1 MSGFWRKNCCA
12 IGGFAPPI
20 VVFALLL
27 LAALVACERR
37 PVGRSG
43 DDPGPVVAKVDG
55 HALYQKDLEAY
66 LPETERGEVTA
77 EDRSASFQR
86 WLATQLLYNEA
97 QRGGLQ
103 ISPDIDWKLEEY
115 RRDLVADALVQDVLS
130 RRAVVSKD
138 EVMAYYRAHHDEF
151 NLEVRVS
158 HILTN
163 NLEDAGEALEML
175 KTRPFSWVARKYSV
189 DKHTGA
195 GGDLGYLSRG
205 NMPVEFEKVVFKM
218 RVGEVSKVVESE
230 FGYHILK
237 LTDVRPSLNELPY
250 ESVAQEISR
259 ELLLRKRA
267 AVYDSLITTL
277 RKSAKID
284 VVDPDL
290 KYAVE
295 LADSL
300 AAARAAEEGSNTRG
314 FTQAVPEPKGTA
326 PTGADT
332 AAAPAD
338 TTGGE

>member
-1 MSGFWRKNCCA
+1 MSGIRRQNCFA

-20 VVFALLL
+20 VVLALLV
-27 LAALVACERR
+27 AAATASCERR

-55 HALYQKDLEAY
+55 RPLYQKDLEAY
-66 LPETERGEVTA
+66 LPEAERGEVTA

-86 WLATQLLYNEA
+86 WLSTQLLYDEA
-97 QRGGLQ
+97 QRSGLQ

-115 RRDLVADALVQDVLS
+115 RRDLIADKLVQDVLT
-130 RRAVVSKD
+130 RRAVVSK
-138 EVMAYYRAHHDEF
+138 EEGPLEIIATFDEF

-277 RKSAKID
+277 RKSAKVD

-300 AAARAAEEGSNTRG
+300 AAARAAEDNSATRG
-314 FTQAVPEPKGTA
+314 FIQAVPEPRISA
-326 PTGADT
+326 HMDT
-332 AAAPAD
+332 TVVD

>member
-1 MSGFWRKNCCA
+1 MSGIRPKNCFA

-20 VVFALLL
+20 VVLVL
-27 LAALVACERR
+27 LAVTALTACERR
-37 PVGRSG
+37 PVGRSS

-97 QRGGLQ
+97 QRGGLE

-115 RRDLVADALVQDVLS
+115 RRDLVADALVKDVLN

-237 LTDVRPSLNELPY
+237 LTDMRPSLNELPY

-290 KYAVE
+290 KYALE

-300 AAARAAEEGSNTRG
+300 AAARAAEDTSATRG
-314 FTQAVPEPKGTA
+314 FLQAIPEPRVTA

-332 AAAPAD
+332 AVVD

>member
-1 MSGFWRKNCCA
+1 LSGIRLQNRCA

-20 VVFALLL
+20 VLLALLGIVVT
-27 LAALVACERR
+27 ASCEHR

-66 LPETERGEVTA
+66 LPETERSEITA
-77 EDRSASFQR
+77 EDRSASFER
-86 WLATQLLYNEA
+86 WLSTQLLFNEA
-97 QRGGLQ
+97 QRSGLQ

-115 RRDLVADALVQDVLS
+115 RRDLVADKLVQDVLT
-130 RRAVVSKD
+130 RRAVVTKD
-138 EVMAYYRAHHDEF
+138 EVMSYYRAHHDEF

-163 NLEDAGEALEML
+163 NIEDADEALEML

-267 AVYDSLITTL
+267 AVYDSLITSL
-277 RKSAKID
+277 RKSAKVE

-290 KYAVE
+290 KYAIE

-300 AAARAAEEGSNTRG
+300 AAAHAVEDTSALRG
-314 FTQAVPEPKGTA
+314 FIQAIPEPRLPA
-326 PTGADT
+326 RADT
-332 AAAPAD
+332 TVAD